1 MTSFLGDLWTSV
13 FIPGPT
19 PTLVVATNASFAAL
33 QLVLLA
39 LLLLTYSIHFV
50 VLSFLCAG
58 LWLAINWFVREL
70 QAANAKERE
79 AIQIRELKKERVNK
93 DNEDSGTETEAA
105 RGAGRTEGSERLLD
119 TGTPSE
125 ARDPALRQ
133 RRSLGS
139 ASGDL
144 STDSEWDKVEDEGDL
159 TR

>member
-1 MTSFLGDLWTSV
+1 MSSFLSDLWTSV
-13 FIPGPT
+13 FTPGPT
-19 PTLVVATNASFAAL
+19 PTLIVATNASFAAL

-50 VLSFLCAG
+50 VLSLLCAG

-79 AIQIRELKKERVNK
+79 ALQIREVRKERVNK
-93 DNEDSGTETEAA
+93 DNEGSGTETEGT
-105 RGAGRTEGSERLLD
+105 RSVGRTEESKRRLD
-119 TGTPSE
+119 TGTPAE
-125 ARDPALRQ
+125 ARDPALRK

-139 ASGDL
+139 VSGDL

-159 TR
+159 GR